1 MGTQLSY
8 YKKRQQA
15 HAAQYQLPEPVE
27 KMLTQL
33 RMPAL
38 KTKACAHLA
47 GLTPKRQQDFEDFL
61 ADICGAEV
69 ASRAK
74 SALDQRRKSAGL
86 PTGVS
91 FDHWDST
98 RSTIPLQA
106 QQDLR
111 TLAWMK
117 TNYNLVICG
126 PHGTGKS
133 MFVELL
139 ASEAI
144 TCGKKV
150 KWLTMEHLG
159 DIVAKNPLT
168 VARTKAFNQL
178 AKRDLIIIDD
188 IGLLDITTEQA
199 EGFLRLITA
208 TYANTSVATTS
219 NYHPSNFDEIM
230 PIKHTQ

>member
-1 MGTQLSY
+1 
-8 YKKRQQA
+8 
-15 HAAQYQLPEPVE
+15 
-27 KMLTQL
+27 
-33 RMPAL
+33 
-38 KTKACAHLA
+38 
-47 GLTPKRQQDFEDFL
+47 
-61 ADICGAEV
+61 
-69 ASRAK
+69 
-74 SALDQRRKSAGL
+74 
-86 PTGVS
+86 
-91 FDHWDST
+91 
-98 RSTIPLQA
+98 
-106 QQDLR
+106 
-111 TLAWMK
+111 MK

-208 TYANTSVATTS
+208 TYANTSVAITS
-219 NYHPSNFDEIM
+219 NYHSSNFDEIM
-230 PIKHTQ
+230 PIKHTQVLAAIDRLLHKSSLFQTQGQSQRVVEAIAQQQEDPTPQP